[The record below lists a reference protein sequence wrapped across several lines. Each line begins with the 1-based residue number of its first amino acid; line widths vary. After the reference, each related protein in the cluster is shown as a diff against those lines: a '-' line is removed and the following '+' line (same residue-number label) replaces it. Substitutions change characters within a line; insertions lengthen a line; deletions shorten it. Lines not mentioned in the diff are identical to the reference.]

1 MGEADATEAAA
12 PAPRNVEVN
21 AYAIAATLSPKEL
34 ATRLGRPPALRVSK
48 VHALLCYEPSA
59 SYVVI
64 HDFGAIVFFDVP
76 EAERRRVLD
85 VLTTHVKDEPRS
97 QSVEDFTIRVEPG
110 AVPTAK
116 FDRLIVGELTPA
128 VAEVVAHVIGQ
139 SVGMEYYE
147 SDVDGIL
154 AKIDAFTA
162 QVATQGRFRGALRD
176 LTRFIGTAMR
186 LRNRV
191 VTTLALLDDPAATW
205 DDEALHGVYRG
216 LRSSFAIEDRY
227 VALDRKVSMIQ
238 DSLEMMVDLT
248 RHTRSMVLE
257 VGVFLLILFEVV
269 LFLFK

>member
-1 MGEADATEAAA
+1 VKPTTGEART
-12 PAPRNVEVN
+12 VEVF
-21 AYAIAATLSPKEL
+21 AYAIATTVSPKEL
-34 ATRLGRPPALRVSK
+34 ATRLTRPTALRVSK
-48 VHALLCYEPSA
+48 VHALFCYEHKT
-59 SYVVI
+59 SYVVV
-64 HDFGAIVFFDVP
+64 HDFGAIVFFDVDA
-76 EAERRRVLD
+76 EERRRVLS
-85 VLTTHVKDEPRS
+85 VLSAFVKDEPRP

-110 AVPTAK
+110 APVTAK

-147 SDVDGIL
+147 ADVDGIL
-154 AKIDAFTA
+154 AEIDAFTG
-162 QVATQGRFRGALRD
+162 QVATQGRFRGALRN
-176 LTRFIGTAMR
+176 LTKFIGTAMR

-216 LRSSFAIEDRY
+216 LRVSFAIEDRY
-227 VALDRKVSMIQ
+227 AALDRKVSMIQ

-248 RHTRSMVLE
+248 RHSRSMVLE
-257 VGVFLLILFEVV
+257 VGVFVLILLEVL